1 MTCAQDSMGRRTRTR
16 AYRSTSR
23 ERASGERVGERARF
37 DSSSEAGRVARRATT
52 GNARDATRLGVAD
65 FKRELLRRAVDRGH
79 GRRELARF
87 RARDDDARGRTRGPA
102 DGAAG
107 SAAIRRRRDANRG
120 AVRFTRGTVEGRH
133 AAMHDARVRGVH
145 DVVSRGGLL
154 SERELASRC
163 VLTPT

>member
-16 AYRSTSR
+16 AYRSMSR
-23 ERASGERVGERARF
+23 EPRIGGARQAARAIRFLERGWSRR
-37 DSSSEAGRVARRATT
+37 GRATT